1 MSKFGTI
8 LRDLRLERG
17 LTQADV
23 GEGIGVSPQAV
34 SKWENENGLPDVTQ
48 LIPLADYFGVTVDA
62 LLGHDPDKDEREITA
77 HIERLE
83 GKLTDEGNWDAQMEE
98 NRAMLR
104 KYPKDC
110 RLMVQMC
117 RILYFYP
124 KQTGIDGTPE
134 SDRCADELVEW
145 GEKVLRESTD
155 SHLRNEAVRFLV
167 YTLDIQGKFDKGK
180 KYAEMMPPYELCRE
194 NLMQYLYE
202 DDMEKLE
209 FDQKFARTLF
219 RDLVGF
225 LNSHA
230 GWLKDKTNTLEERLR
245 LCVTVRIL
253 TEAYFPDRDYDLQM
267 YDARFESYL
276 TESEIYVELGRTEE
290 ALECL
295 RKAVDTAEEMK
306 SAAEQDGMHTAPFA
320 TTFSRKFAFY
330 PGSLA
335 CEMKHYLKYPGR
347 NESGIVQY
355 FKNEKAKAFAETP
368 GYKEQIARFESI
380 CDE

>member
-77 HIERLE
+77 HIERME

-155 SHLRNEAVRFLV
+155 SHLRNEAVRWLV
-167 YTLDIQGKFDKGK
+167 YTLEIQGKIDKGR
-180 KYAEMMPPYELCRE
+180 KYAEMMPSYELCRE
-194 NLMQYLYE
+194 NLMLFLCGDDAETVAFYSKFAGTLLGDVSWMGKMYE
-202 DDMEKLE
+202 ISRKRSGVGHPFGEIPGIKEKLK
-209 FDQKFARTLF
+209 QL
-219 RDLVGF
+219 
-225 LNSHA
+225 
-230 GWLKDKTNTLEERLR
+230 
-245 LCVTVRIL
+245 
-253 TEAYFPDRDYDLQM
+253 
-267 YDARFESYL
+267 
-276 TESEIYVELGRTEE
+276 
-290 ALECL
+290 
-295 RKAVDTAEEMK
+295 
-306 SAAEQDGMHTAPFA
+306 
-320 TTFSRKFAFY
+320 
-330 PGSLA
+330 
-335 CEMKHYLKYPGR
+335 
-347 NESGIVQY
+347 
-355 FKNEKAKAFAETP
+355 
-368 GYKEQIARFESI
+368 IAI
-380 CDE
+380 CGE

>member
-17 LTQADV
+17 FTQAEV

-62 LLGHDPDKDEREITA
+62 LLGHDPDKDEREILA

-117 RILYFYP
+117 RILFYYP
-124 KQTGIDGTPE
+124 KETGIDGTPE
-134 SDRCADELVEW
+134 SDRCADELVDW

-155 SHLRNEAVRFLV
+155 SHLRNEAVRWLV
-167 YTLDIQGKFDKGK
+167 YTLEIQGEVDKGR

-194 NLMQYLYE
+194 NLMQYLHE
-202 DDMEKLE
+202 NDMDKLE
-209 FDQKFARTLF
+209 YDQKFARTLF
-219 RDLVGF
+219 HDLIGY

-230 GWLKDKTNTLEERLR
+230 GRLKEKTYTLEERLR
-245 LCVTVRIL
+245 LCSTVRAL
-253 TEAYFPDRDYDLQM
+253 TEAWFPDGDYDPQM
-267 YDARFESYL
+267 YGACFESYL
-276 TESEIYVELGRTEE
+276 TESEIYVELDRPED
-290 ALECL
+290 ALDSL
-295 RKAVDTAEEMK
+295 RKAVDTTETMK
-306 SAAEQDGMHTAPFA
+306 AAAGQDGIHTAPFM
-320 TTFSRKFAFY
+320 TTFCRKFEFW

-335 CEMKHYLKYPGR
+335 YEMKHYLKYTGR
-347 NESGIVQY
+347 DGNGIIQY
-355 FKNEKAKAFAETP
+355 FKDERAKAFAETA
-368 GYKEQIARFESI
+368 GYKEQMARFETL
-380 CDE
+380 CGE

>member
-17 LTQADV
+17 FTQAEV

-48 LIPLADYFGVTVDA
+48 LIPLADYFGVTVDE

-83 GKLTDEGNWDAQMEE
+83 GKLTDEGNWQAQMDE

-124 KQTGIDGTPE
+124 KETGIDGSPE

-155 SHLRNEAVRFLV
+155 SHLRNEAVRWLV
-167 YTLDIQGKFDKGK
+167 YTLDIQGKYDKGR

-202 DDMEKLE
+202 DDMEKLK

-219 RDLVGF
+219 RDLIGY

-230 GWLKDKTNTLEERLR
+230 GWLKEKTYTLEERLR
-245 LCVTVRIL
+245 LCAMVRTL
-253 TEAYFPDRDYDLQM
+253 TEAWFPDGDYDAQM
-267 YDARFESYL
+267 YGARFESYL
-276 TESEIYVELGRTEE
+276 TESELYVELDCLED
-290 ALECL
+290 ALDSL

-306 SAAEQDGMHTAPFA
+306 AAAGQDGMHTAPFA
-320 TTFSRKFAFY
+320 ATFCRKFAFH
-330 PGSLA
+330 PGSLTY
-335 CEMKHYLKYPGR
+335 EMKHYLKYPGR
-347 NESGIVQY
+347 DESGIVQY
-355 FKNEKAKAFAETP
+355 FKDAKAKAFAETS
-368 GYKEQIARFESI
+368 GFIEQIARFETL
-380 CDE
+380 CGE

>member
-1 MSKFGTI
+1 MSKFGSI
-8 LRDLRLERG
+8 LRDLRLERD
-17 LTQADV
+17 LTQAEV
-23 GEGIGVSPQAV
+23 GEAIGVTPQAI
-34 SKWENENGLPDVTQ
+34 SKWENENGLPDVVQ

-77 HIERLE
+77 HIERME
-83 GKLTDEGNWDAQMEE
+83 GKLTDEGNWQAQMDE

-155 SHLRNEAVRFLV
+155 SHLRNEAVRWLV
-167 YTLDIQGKFDKGK
+167 YTLEIQGKIDKGR

-194 NLMQYLYE
+194 NLMQYLHE
-202 DDMEKLE
+202 DDMEKLK

-219 RDLVGF
+219 RDLIGY
-225 LNSHA
+225 LNNHA
-230 GWLKDKTNTLEERLR
+230 GCLKEKTYTSEGRLR
-245 LCVTVRIL
+245 LCSTIRAL
-253 TEAYFPDRDYDLQM
+253 TEAWFPDGDYDADM
-267 YDARFESYL
+267 YGTRFENYL
-276 TESEIYVELGRTEE
+276 TESEIYVELDCPEK
-290 ALECL
+290 ALDSL
-295 RKAVDTAEEMK
+295 RKAVDTVEEMK
-306 SAAEQDGMHTAPFA
+306 TAAGQDVMHTAPFA
-320 TTFSRKFAFY
+320 AAFSRKFAFY

-335 CEMKHYLKYPGR
+335 YEMKHYLRYTGR
-347 NESGIVQY
+347 DESGIVQY

-368 GYKEQIARFESI
+368 GYKEQIQRFESI
-380 CDE
+380 CGE

>member
-17 LTQADV
+17 FTQAEV

-62 LLGHDPDKDEREITA
+62 LLGHDPDKDEREILA

-83 GKLTDEGNWDAQMEE
+83 GKLTDEGNWDAQMDE

-110 RLMVQMC
+110 RLMIQMC
-117 RILYFYP
+117 RILYYYP
-124 KQTGIDGTPE
+124 KETGIDGSPE

-155 SHLRNEAVRFLV
+155 SHLRNEAVRWLV

-194 NLMQYLYE
+194 NLMQYLDSRFYTCLKGTVINLDKVE
-202 DDMEKLE
+202 RMEE
-209 FDQKFARTLF
+209 RPEE
-219 RDLVGF
+219 RRIYF
-225 LNSHA
+225 LNGEYLLIGRDNFIRTKQRYA
-230 GWLKDKTNTLEERLR
+230 AWLKNL
-245 LCVTVRIL
+245 I
-253 TEAYFPDRDYDLQM
+253 
-267 YDARFESYL
+267 
-276 TESEIYVELGRTEE
+276 
-290 ALECL
+290 
-295 RKAVDTAEEMK
+295 
-306 SAAEQDGMHTAPFA
+306 
-320 TTFSRKFAFY
+320 
-330 PGSLA
+330 
-335 CEMKHYLKYPGR
+335 
-347 NESGIVQY
+347 N
-355 FKNEKAKAFAETP
+355 
-368 GYKEQIARFESI
+368 
-380 CDE
+380 

>member
-17 LTQADV
+17 FTQAEV

-34 SKWENENGLPDVTQ
+34 STWENENGLPDVTQ
-48 LIPLADYFGVTVDA
+48 LIPLADYFGVTVDT
-62 LLGHDPDKDEREITA
+62 LLGHDPDKDEREIKA

-83 GKLTDEGNWDAQMEE
+83 GKLTDEGNWQAQMEE

-124 KQTGIDGTPE
+124 KETGIDGTPE
-134 SDRCADELVEW
+134 SDKCADELVEW
-145 GEKVLRESTD
+145 GERVLRESTD
-155 SHLRNEAVRFLV
+155 SHLRNEAVRWLV
-167 YTLDIQGKFDKGK
+167 YTLDIQGKYDKGR

-219 RDLVGF
+219 RDLIGF

-230 GWLKDKTNTLEERLR
+230 GWLKDRTYTLEERLR
-245 LCVTVRIL
+245 LCDTVRTL
-253 TEAYFPDRDYDLQM
+253 TEAYFSDNDYDSQM
-267 YDARFESYL
+267 YGARFESYL
-276 TESEIYVELGRTEE
+276 IESEIYVELGRTED
-290 ALECL
+290 ALDSL
-295 RKAVDTAEEMK
+295 RKAVDTVEEMK
-306 SAAEQDGMHTAPFA
+306 ASAGQDVMHTAPFA

-335 CEMKHYLKYPGR
+335 YEMKHYLRYAGR
-347 NESGIVQY
+347 DDSGIVQY
-355 FKNEKAKAFAETP
+355 FKDEKAKAFAETS
-368 GYKEQIARFESI
+368 GFIEQIARFETLCS
-380 CDE
+380 E